1 MMLHN
6 LKQGWSFSTYNITK
20 QIKLRQILALSGQ
33 GSQRWKMPGPRI
45 LGISSIMFKL

>member
-6 LKQGWSFSTYNITK
+6 LKQGWSFSIYNKANKTDM
-20 QIKLRQILALSGQ
+20 RQILALSGQ